1 MKLKVNSRK
10 TFKCIKA
17 VSFLDSSSRTGYD
30 NKAYYPAPGKQN
42 PQLSRSNTNI
52 LSQMRWSMHRISA
65 WWLWTVKYL
74 WKLRWVFSR
83 LNHDS
88 HFTIRFW
95 EHIWNSL
102 HGEVKFKADV
112 QVRTDSPICLI
123 AIHYVNHNSKVQQNN
138 IMKKVSRSK
147 TKHVTNCLLCL
158 MFLKVKQVL

>member
-1 MKLKVNSRK
+1 
-10 TFKCIKA
+10 
-17 VSFLDSSSRTGYD
+17 
-30 NKAYYPAPGKQN
+30 
-42 PQLSRSNTNI
+42 
-52 LSQMRWSMHRISA
+52 MHRISA

-158 MFLKVKQVL
+158 MFLMNKIWHLRTLKITKKYTWTEVIRTKYNKRLVSSCPLDHLKVSHYKNIKWTLFVKSNLISKTV